1 MTEETVVEYTFG
13 LSDPTLED
21 DERLKFST
29 KLLHELRDLGEVR
42 RADRAEDLNP
52 EVGGKGFATLLGVLN
67 AEVSVSN
74 ITNFLGFLGERLSDK
89 PIKGK
94 IKVGDNEVEFEVQSR
109 QELAELEKTTLKLID
124 AMRGGAS
131 A

>member
-1 MTEETVVEYTFG
+1 MTDETVVEYTFG
-13 LSDPTLED
+13 LADPTLED
-21 DERLKFST
+21 DERRKFAT
-29 KLLHELRDLGEVR
+29 KLLRELRDSDEVK
-42 RADRAEDLNP
+42 RADRAADLNP
-52 EVGGKGFATLLGVLN
+52 EADGKGFATLLGVLN

-74 ITNFLGFLGERLSDK
+74 IKSFLGFLGERLADK

-124 AMRGGAS
+124 AMRGGTNA
-131 A
+131 